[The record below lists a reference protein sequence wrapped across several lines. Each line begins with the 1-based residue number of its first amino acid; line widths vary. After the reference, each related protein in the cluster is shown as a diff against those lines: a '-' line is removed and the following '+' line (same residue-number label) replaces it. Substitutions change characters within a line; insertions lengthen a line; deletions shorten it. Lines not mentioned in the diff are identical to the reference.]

1 MVLLFRTHKE
11 LLQFCTIIM
20 AKIEERRSA
29 KTLYLKGMLQKE
41 IAAIVK
47 VQEKTISDW
56 VKKYG
61 WKEERDARFN
71 SSKNQIN
78 QIKELISQLTERRID
93 IVRSMDQA
101 KQNNDLEE
109 IERLQKESSRIS
121 AEVANY
127 NKTLQNLDK
136 ENRVTLSMYLDVMQ
150 SIFNALQ
157 KHDVNLY
164 MKCLTFQEEHL
175 TEVSIKLG

>member
-1 MVLLFRTHKE
+1 
-11 LLQFCTIIM
+11 M
-20 AKIEERRSA
+20 AKIEERRTA
-29 KTLYLKGMLQKE
+29 KELYIKGLTQKE
-41 IAAIVK
+41 IASIVK

-56 VKKYG
+56 VKKFG

-71 SSKNQIN
+71 STKNQITHT
-78 QIKELISQLTERRID
+78 KKLISELTQRRMD
-93 IVRSMDQA
+93 IIREMDKA
-101 KQNNDLEE
+101 TENNDLEE
-109 IERLQKESSRIS
+109 KERLQKESARIS

-136 ENRVTLSMYLDVMQ
+136 ENRVTLSIYIDVMQ

-157 KHDVNLY
+157 KHDVKLY

-175 TEVSIKLG
+175 TEISLKLG